1 MMNLKLNVERLS
13 NTIFITYF
21 CIDHAHCLLPKT
33 SLELRKYIHFS
44 TQLKIIPRSTKNE
57 HNEKIHH
64 VKESLRKTCKQFN
77 RKQFSRIYDWQQGKR
92 RTAIHFYLTSR
103 ISLSGKEDD
112 AFTVFHII
120 TNVNVSN
127 QYGIRL
133 SKPGI
138 SNKNLKSGI
147 LNITLEC

>member
-1 MMNLKLNVERLS
+1 MINLKLNVERLS
-13 NTIFITYF
+13 NTIFIIYF

-77 RKQFSRIYDWQQGKR
+77 NFHEFMIGSRGSDVQP
-92 RTAIHFYLTSR
+92 
-103 ISLSGKEDD
+103 
-112 AFTVFHII
+112 FTF
-120 TNVNVSN
+120 T
-127 QYGIRL
+127 
-133 SKPGI
+133 
-138 SNKNLKSGI
+138 
-147 LNITLEC
+147 